1 MVVIKCDLKIRDVC
15 ELSVTC
21 LKMTRGSKASA
32 KISPEMKQT
41 KMIKIKPPHVE
52 KKDKS
57 VCEGY

>member
-1 MVVIKCDLKIRDVC
+1 MVVIKCDLRIRDVC

-21 LKMTRGSKASA
+21 LKMTKASA